1 MNKRTSWQYLFLF
14 IAVFLFSKTYLAIVQ
29 LINFKVSEIPGHS
42 MAYTFGYF
50 FGMGAQLYCLVAFQS
65 TFFTSLKK
73 ETQIRLYKLDAEF
86 IVNKI
91 ILFI

>member
-1 MNKRTSWQYLFLF
+1 MNKRTSWLYLFLF
-14 IAVFLFSKTYLAIVQ
+14 IAVFLLSKTYLAIVQ
-29 LINFKVSEIPGHS
+29 LIKCKVGEIPGHS

-50 FGMGAQLYCLVAFQS
+50 FGMGAAAILFGAFQS

-73 ETQIRLYKLDAEF
+73 ETQIRLYKLDAAF